1 MSSLLL
7 DAVAEV
13 LQASEAVEGNSSK
26 LCPWLEPQ
34 GPGGITPSLGGPCD
48 DDPGGRQIGSH
59 ASSLPLHLNELR
71 LNSTFP

>member
-1 MSSLLL
+1 MSSFLL
-7 DAVAEV
+7 DAVVEV

-26 LCPWLEPQ
+26 LCPWWEPQ
-34 GPGGITPSLGGPCD
+34 GPGGITPSPGGPC

-59 ASSLPLHLNELR
+59 ASSLLPLHLNELR